1 MKHFVLFPRDN
12 PSKRGMG
19 QLVSNCSKTKESDRN
34 IIFIKTISG
43 CFIIIRQQLYIRQ
56 QLPVMRPKFA
66 KTVLY
71 QKQRFN
77 VF

>member
-1 MKHFVLFPRDN
+1 M
-12 PSKRGMG
+12 
-19 QLVSNCSKTKESDRN
+19 
-34 IIFIKTISG
+34 
-43 CFIIIRQQLYIRQ
+43 LYNKKKQ

>member
-43 CFIIIRQQLYIRQ
+43 CFIIKKRQ
-56 QLPVMRPKFA
+56 QLPVMRLKFA